1 MGSQKFKWFLVVT
14 SQMSA
19 TSGKGVNNELF
30 ICSPFLLLLLLLL
43 FCLHNTPLQPLCI
56 NDYVTIVNR
65 KKTLIQINCVH
76 GYKTND

>member
-30 ICSPFLLLLLLLL
+30 ICSPF
-43 FCLHNTPLQPLCI
+43 FI
-56 NDYVTIVNR
+56 ITIIIIIISSAQY
-65 KKTLIQINCVH
+65 TLTTFVH
-76 GYKTND
+76 K

>member
-30 ICSPFLLLLLLLL
+30 ICSPF
-43 FCLHNTPLQPLCI
+43 FI
-56 NDYVTIVNR
+56 ITIIIIISSAQY
-65 KKTLIQINCVH
+65 TLTTFVH
-76 GYKTND
+76 K